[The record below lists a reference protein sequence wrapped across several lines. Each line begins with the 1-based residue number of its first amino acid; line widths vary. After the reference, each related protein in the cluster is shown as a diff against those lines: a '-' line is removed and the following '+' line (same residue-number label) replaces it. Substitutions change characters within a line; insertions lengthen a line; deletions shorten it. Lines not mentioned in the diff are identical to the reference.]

1 MPKPNPSNP
10 KCPVCGAIVVDN
22 GWNPS
27 GERKYACRKHRPI
40 WTYNGSKARGRPT
53 ILKGRKL
60 TNTERV
66 ERSVKKRKRLEKL
79 LDTLKVI

>member
-60 TNTERV
+60 TNYECV
-66 ERSVKKRKRLEKL
+66 KRSTDKKKKL
-79 LDTLKVI
+79 KK